1 VAFLSKGKAGHQPAH
16 GVKAKTEDSET
27 DHV

>member
-1 VAFLSKGKAGHQPAH
+1 LSKGKAGHQPAH